1 MRRQTISYNL
11 GNSHYMQ
18 FMRDGRVITDIT
30 MQREARTEFI
40 RSDVKVNPKIDGFRK
55 PSSYSAVTQPWV
67 DYRMPAKSTALQLI
81 TDYNERFNG
90 YWMESMSGSVVGY
103 CSPDLPNLASHNRI
117 NKLRT
122 KILNNIKDE
131 VFDVAMVLAEL
142 QSTVDTCTS
151 AMSRIGYSLNAV
163 LKKDKRVFEY
173 LWTGKMPTGKDGRVV
188 TGRHLDRFNRQV
200 SSMYLEWKYGVMP
213 SVLDFKGACKA
224 LDINEKDGLFNNP
237 PLLVARAVEKDE
249 HAGST
254 SVQYAIEAG
263 GSEVHGELAWKG
275 QSTLKARCDF
285 RVRGDG
291 LRGLSRYGLGLGTI
305 PTVMW
310 DKTPFSFV
318 FDMVVPV
325 ASMLKAWTALSGC
338 EVLGYCETLHQKWE
352 VLPGTCRG
360 TRLNSV
366 YTCEGGDGIHM
377 DRRAY
382 DTVPMPLPFVQNPI
396 KSGNAMTVLSLFTQ
410 LRGKAYNGDPKT
422 KGKQK

>member
-11 GNSHYMQ
+11 GDSTYKQ
-18 FMRDGRVITDIT
+18 TAFDGRVIGEYTHK
-30 MQREARTEFI
+30 REARTELI

-67 DYRMPAKSTALQLI
+67 DHRTPAKSTALLFI
-81 TDYNERFNG
+81 TDYNERSNG
-90 YWMESMSGSVVGY
+90 YWMDAVWGSVVGY
-103 CSPDLPNLASHNRI
+103 CSPDLPDLSNYHRV

-122 KILNNIKDE
+122 KILNNIRDE

-142 QSTVDTCTS
+142 QSTVNTCTS

-173 LWTGKMPTGKDGRVV
+173 LWTGKMPTGKDGRIV

-237 PLLVARAVEKDE
+237 PLLVARAVDMEE
-249 HAGST
+249 HSGST
-254 SVQYAIEAG
+254 SVQYAIEGG
-263 GSEVHGELAWKG
+263 GSEVKGELAWKG
-275 QSTLKARCDF
+275 KSTLKARCDF

-291 LRGLSRYGLGLGTI
+291 LRGLNRYGLGLGTI

-318 FDMVVPV
+318 FDMVMPV

-338 EVLGYCETLHQKWE
+338 EVLGYCETLHQNWE
-352 VLPGTCRG
+352 VQPGTCRG

-366 YTCEGGDGIHM
+366 YTCEGGDGMFM

-410 LRGKAYNGDPKT
+410 LRGKAYNGDPKP
-422 KGKQK
+422 KGKNK